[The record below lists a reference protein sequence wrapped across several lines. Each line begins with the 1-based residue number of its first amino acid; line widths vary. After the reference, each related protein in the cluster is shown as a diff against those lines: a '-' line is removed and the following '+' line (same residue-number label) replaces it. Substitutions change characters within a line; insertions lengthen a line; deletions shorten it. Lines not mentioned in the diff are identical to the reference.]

1 MSERLDL
8 VVLGGGTGG
17 LVCAMI
23 AAETGARVA
32 LVERARTGGDCLW
45 TGCVPSKTLIATAA
59 LAHGMRH
66 ADDVGLQ
73 PTEPRID
80 LRAVMAH
87 VRRTIAAIEPHDS
100 PARLRA
106 AGVQVIQ
113 ADGRFAG
120 PGALL
125 AGDRLLRFRAAII
138 ATGSRPALPPIP
150 GLSSASALTSDTI
163 WDLERLPDR
172 LAVLGGGPIGCE
184 LSQAFARL
192 GARVT
197 LVEMAERLLA
207 REEPH
212 AGELIAERLREEG
225 VEVRLSRR
233 GGEVRASEEGRGW
246 LVLEPAAGSAGGGE
260 VVEFDQLLVAGG
272 REPRTVGIGLEHVGV
287 ELDQRGAIRVDERL
301 RTTAPGI
308 YAVGDVTGLLPFTHV
323 AAHHARVATP
333 NALFHARGRV
343 ARTVPWVTF
352 TDPEVARVGLTE
364 AEARERWG
372 ERARISQF
380 DYSSLDRAVTAGR
393 AHGFAKLIGD
403 HRGRLVGAT
412 VAAPGGGEAIA
423 ELTAWISTGARIDRI
438 SRTVHA
444 YPTLAEGPARAAD
457 AQLAARYQ
465 TPRARA
471 ATRTALALL
480 RAIGR

>member
-23 AAETGARVA
+23 AAETGASVA

-197 LVEMAERLLA
+197 LVEMAERLLP

-212 AGELIAERLREEG
+212 AGELIA
-225 VEVRLSRR
+225 
-233 GGEVRASEEGRGW
+233 
-246 LVLEPAAGSAGGGE
+246 
-260 VVEFDQLLVAGG
+260 
-272 REPRTVGIGLEHVGV
+272 
-287 ELDQRGAIRVDERL
+287 ERL